1 VSAKEGQSKDTFNSM
16 VFHTDSA
23 VDFGFASISD
33 KVSDVSMAMFI
44 TVWDGMMGRC

>member
-23 VDFGFASISD
+23 VDFGFAG
-33 KVSDVSMAMFI
+33 VSDTA
-44 TVWDGMMGRC
+44 WDGMTGRR